1 MSFIFDRQ
9 VEEND
14 AYLEYLDYE
23 NFYRHMRAPRRKSA
37 YTEELEDD
45 DIDYEY
51 DEYENQ
57 NFFLNERKIVYSN
70 LNKIRYLDK

>member
-51 DEYENQ
+51 DEYEN
-57 NFFLNERKIVYSN
+57 
-70 LNKIRYLDK
+70 